1 MIMMQKMF
9 TQTQNVAILNVAIN
23 FIGVLN
29 HISLF
34 DNNKRSQSLNSG
46 HSAILNSNHIHQN
59 INLTYLWF

>member
-1 MIMMQKMF
+1 MQKMF

-34 DNNKRSQSLNSG
+34 DNKKKGLIFFGQKV
-46 HSAILNSNHIHQN
+46 
-59 INLTYLWF
+59 

>member
-34 DNNKRSQSLNSG
+34 DNKKKVSYFLAKKFKFRS
-46 HSAILNSNHIHQN
+46 
-59 INLTYLWF
+59 